1 MNSRLASLAVPACS
15 TLLLTLG
22 LAASAGLTMQGCE
35 SAPDAHIPGFSDG
48 GLLREGRP
56 LSREQL
62 YAFEGGFDLT
72 EGSDLLGDDLS
83 IRTTIGT
90 VSLLTDKEAGFAALG
105 AACLPDDRVVLEG
118 YWQYPTRAES
128 GLVRLFV
135 GPEDVAH
142 QLCMGQTPAAAAGL
156 ELTGSYGEDDDF
168 PRVPLALHWARELKP
183 WRGRFFTVAHHGAC
197 EATDHCGV
205 SQNSVESIRLSD
217 RIGSNAVEIDVRA
230 TRDGIPVLFHDP
242 GLSSALVRGLF
253 CNGKISQLSLAEL
266 RGNCALRYGE
276 TIPTVAEALAA
287 VVDSTEIEGVYLDV
301 KVPEAMLPTTRIVN
315 QVLSDLERRNSN
327 DDPSDDRHV
336 GIVVAIVSDENL
348 QAWHSTK
355 AALQAEGLSVP
366 PCLVE
371 YDPDLVLSEGCV
383 AWGPTWTG
391 GPQTSEVERLRQAG
405 AMTVFWTINQTD
417 FIDQYLKRSMPNGI
431 ISSRAALLFHRYQ
444 KYGTPPELA
453 GGAMPAVPAVSGAPP
468 ESAAPAPEAPAPAVP
483 APEAP
488 DPGGADPNGAQP

>member
-1 MNSRLASLAVPACS
+1 LAVPAWS
-15 TLLLTLG
+15 SLLVTLWLG
-22 LAASAGLTMQGCE
+22 ASAAVTMQSCE
-35 SAPDAHIPGFSDG
+35 SSPEARIPAFSDG

-90 VSLLTDKEAGFAALG
+90 VSLLTDKKAGFAVLG
-105 AACLPDDRVVLEG
+105 AACLADDEVVLEG
-118 YWQYPTRAES
+118 YWQYPTRAAS
-128 GLVRLFV
+128 GLVRLFA
-135 GPEDVAH
+135 GPEEVAR
-142 QLCMGQTPAAAAGL
+142 QLCRGQTPEASAGL
-156 ELTGSYGEDDDF
+156 ELNGYYGNDDDF

-205 SQNSVESIRLSD
+205 SQNSVETIRLSD
-217 RIGSNAVEIDVRA
+217 RVGANAVEIDVRA

-253 CNGKISQLSLAEL
+253 CNGKISELSLAEL

-276 TIPTVAEALAA
+276 TIPTVAEGLAA
-287 VVDSTEIEGVYLDV
+287 IIDDTELEGVYLDV
-301 KVPEAMLPTTRIVN
+301 KVPEAMLPTARIVN
-315 QVLSDLERRNSN
+315 QVLSELARRNGN
-327 DDPSDDRHV
+327 DDPSDDRQV
-336 GIVVAIVSDENL
+336 GIVIAIVSDENL
-348 QAWHSTK
+348 QAWHSMKTT
-355 AALQAEGLSVP
+355 LQAEGLSVP

-391 GPQTSEVERLRQAG
+391 GPQTSEVEKLRQAG

-417 FIDQYLKRSMPNGI
+417 FMDQYLKRSMPNGI
-431 ISSRAALLFHRYQ
+431 ITSRAALLFHRYQ
-444 KYGTPPELA
+444 KYGTPPPLA
-453 GGAMPAVPAVSGAPP
+453 GGSMPAVPAISGAPP
-468 ESAAPAPEAPAPAVP
+468 ESPAPAPDAPAPQAAAP
-483 APEAP
+483 PDAPELGAP
-488 DPGGADPNGAQP
+488 DPNGAQP

>member
-1 MNSRLASLAVPACS
+1 MNSRWGS
-15 TLLLTLG
+15 TLLATLG
-22 LAASAGLTMQGCE
+22 LAASAAIIMQSCE
-35 SAPDAHIPGFSDG
+35 SSPDARIPGFSDG

-62 YAFEGGFDLT
+62 YAFEGGFELT
-72 EGSDLLGDDLS
+72 EGSELLGDDLS

-90 VSLLTDKEAGFAALG
+90 VSLLTDKNAGFAVLG
-105 AACLPDDRVVLEG
+105 AACLGEAEVVLEG
-118 YWQYPTRAES
+118 YWQYPTRAEA

-135 GPEDVAH
+135 GPEDVAR
-142 QLCMGQTPAAAAGL
+142 QLCSGETPEASVGL
-156 ELTGSYGEDDDF
+156 ELNGYYGTDDEF
-168 PRVPLALHWARELKP
+168 PRVPLALHYARELKP

-205 SQNSVESIRLSD
+205 SQNSVETIRLSD
-217 RIGSNAVEIDVRA
+217 RVGSNAVEIDVRA

-253 CNGKISQLSLAEL
+253 CNGKISELSLAEL

-276 TIPTVAEALAA
+276 TIPTVEEALAA
-287 VVDSTEIEGVYLDV
+287 VVDDTELEAVYLDV
-301 KVPEAMLPTTRIVN
+301 KVPEAMLPTARIVN
-315 QVLSDLERRNSN
+315 QVLGELERRNSN
-327 DDPSDDRHV
+327 ADPSDDRQV
-336 GIVVAIVSDENL
+336 GIVIAIVSDENL
-348 QAWHSTK
+348 RAWHSMKTT
-355 AALQAEGLSVP
+355 LQAEGLSVP

-391 GPQTSEVERLRQAG
+391 GPQTSEVEKLRQAG

-444 KYGTPPELA
+444 KYGTPPALA
-453 GGAMPAVPAVSGAPP
+453 GGSMPAVPAVSGAPP
-468 ESAAPAPEAPAPAVP
+468 GSQAPAPQAPAPEAPAA
-483 APEAP
+483 AAAE
-488 DPGGADPNGAQP
+488 PGGAEPNGAQP

>member
-1 MNSRLASLAVPACS
+1 MNSRLRFLAAPARS
-15 TLLLTLG
+15 TLLVTLG
-22 LAASAGLTMQGCE
+22 LAGSAAITVQSCE
-35 SAPDAHIPGFSDG
+35 SSPDAHIPAFSDG

-90 VSLLTDKEAGFAALG
+90 VSLLTDKNAGFAVLG
-105 AACLPDDRVVLEG
+105 GACLADDQVVLEG

-142 QLCMGQTPAAAAGL
+142 QLCLGQTPAAAPGL
-156 ELTGSYGEDDDF
+156 ELTGYYGEDDDF

-205 SQNSVESIRLSD
+205 SQNSVETIRLSD
-217 RIGSNAVEIDVRA
+217 RVGSNAVEIDVRA

-253 CNGKISQLSLAEL
+253 CNGKISELSLAEL

-287 VVDSTEIEGVYLDV
+287 VVEDTELEGVYLDV
-301 KVPEAMLPTTRIVN
+301 KVPEAMLPTARIVN

-348 QAWHSTK
+348 QAWHGTK
-355 AALQAEGLSVP
+355 AMLQAEGLSVP

-444 KYGTPPELA
+444 KYGTPPAPA
-453 GGAMPAVPAVSGAPP
+453 GGSTPAVPALSGAPP
-468 ESAAPAPEAPAPAVP
+468 ENETPAPEGPAPEAPGLSA
-483 APEAP
+483 
-488 DPGGADPNGAQP
+488 ADPNGAQP